1 MFKQVFLAAATA
13 ALALQPVA
21 ASAQAKDRIETFQI
35 KDLTTAL
42 DAIGAKWEVAGDSGT
57 INVTFPSTLRANAAI
72 MACNEETGDEC
83 YGTSILAI
91 FDPEPGQTP
100 EEIAAAVNEY
110 NYNQNFGRAY
120 IDPEGDISV
129 RMYIISDG
137 GITRENLRLQIELW
151 SISLE
156 YFTTY
161 LYPEEDSDGGKGA
174 KGKSGA

>member
-1 MFKQVFLAAATA
+1 MTFKSAFVAATA
-13 ALALQPVA
+13 AALAFQPVA
-21 ASAQAKDRIETFQI
+21 VSAQSKDRIETFQE
-35 KDLTTAL
+35 KDLTGAL
-42 DAIGAKWEVAGDSGT
+42 EAMGATWEPAGDSGT
-57 INVTFPSTLRANAAI
+57 INVEFPSTLRANAAI
-72 MACNEETGDEC
+72 MACDDETARKEC

-91 FDPEPGQTP
+91 FDPDPSSTP

-137 GITRENLRLQIELW
+137 GITRENYRLQIELW

-161 LYPEEDSDGGKGA
+161 LYPEEEGHGGKNS
-174 KGKSGA
+174 KGT